1 MAEQG
6 LKDKTVKGVGWSA
19 ADNVISY
26 AVSFVVSIILAR
38 LLTPD
43 DYGLLGLIGIFTAI
57 SATIT
62 TAGFG
67 NALIRKKS
75 PSNADYNTVFIF
87 NLATSIVLYFVLF
100 LCAPAISRFFG
111 REELVALTRVSSL
124 SIVIGALA
132 LTQRVQLTKRIDFKT
147 QMKIKLIAYFSSGV
161 IGIVMAFLGFG
172 VWALVAQHLSSS
184 LLEMVC
190 LWLFNKWIPKLYFSK
205 DSFRELFGYSWKI
218 LVSRLIDTIWKE
230 LYQVVVGKFYSPA
243 TLGQYTR
250 AKSFAQLFST
260 NLTEVVQRVTFPVLS
275 EIQDDKERM
284 IAAYRQMIKVTM
296 FVTAICMF
304 AVGAVAEPLI
314 YCLIGAKWHEAA
326 TYLPFICVSMSL
338 YPLHAINLNM
348 LQVQGR
354 SDIFLILEIV
364 KKIIGI
370 GPLAVC
376 IFFGIRWML
385 IVSIIT
391 GVIYFFLNSYYTGKD
406 LGYTSWMQLKDIAPS
421 YGIALVMAVS
431 IYFFKYLPIS
441 NFLILPIQIMVGAA
455 IVWLLCEKTQLSEY
469 EEVKTIAKNYLSKI
483 KKHRN

>member
-1 MAEQG
+1 MAAEQG
-6 LKDKTVKGVGWSA
+6 LKEKTVKGVGWSA
-19 ADNVISY
+19 ADNILSY
-26 AVSFVVSIILAR
+26 SVSFVVSIVLAR
-38 LLTPD
+38 LLSPD
-43 DYGLLGLIGIFTAI
+43 DYGLIGLIGIFTAI
-57 SATIT
+57 SATVT

-75 PSNADYNTVFIF
+75 PSEEDYNTVFIF
-87 NLATSIVLYFVLF
+87 NLVMSIVLYILLF

-111 REELVALTRVSSL
+111 REELIALTRVSSL
-124 SIVIGALA
+124 SIIVGALA

-147 QMKIKLIAYFSSGV
+147 QMKITLMSSISSGV
-161 IGIVMAFLGFG
+161 IGIILAALGFG
-172 VWALVAQHLSSS
+172 VWALVGQHLSSS
-184 LLEMVC
+184 LIGMIG
-190 LWLFNKWIPKLYFSK
+190 LWVFNKWIPKLSFSQK
-205 DSFRELFGYSWKI
+205 SFKELFGYSWKI
-218 LVSRLIDTIWKE
+218 LLSSLLDTTWKE

-250 AKSFAQLFST
+250 AKGFAQLFSR
-260 NLTEVVQRVTFPVLS
+260 NLTAVVQRVTFPVLS
-275 EIQDDKERM
+275 EIQDDKDRM
-284 IAAYRQMIKVTM
+284 IAAYRRMIKVTM

-370 GPLAVC
+370 APLAVC

-385 IVSIIT
+385 IVNIFTGIIS
-391 GVIYFFLNSYYTGKD
+391 FFLNSYYTGKS

-421 YGIALVMAVS
+421 YGIALLMAISV
-431 IYFFKYLPIS
+431 YFMKYLPLS
-441 NFLILPIQIMVGAA
+441 NFVILPIQIIIGVGV
-455 IVWLLCEKTQLSEY
+455 VWALCHKTQLNEFA
-469 EEVKTIAKNYLSKI
+469 EVKSIAISYLKKI
-483 KKHRN
+483 KKH

>member
-6 LKDKTVKGVGWSA
+6 LKEKTVKGVGWSA
-19 ADNVISY
+19 ADNILSY
-26 AVSFVVSIILAR
+26 AVSFVVSIVLAR
-38 LLTPD
+38 LLSPD
-43 DYGLLGLIGIFTAI
+43 DYGLIGLIGIFTAI
-57 SATIT
+57 SVTIT

-75 PSNADYNTVFIF
+75 PSEEDYNTVFIF
-87 NLATSIVLYFVLF
+87 NLVMSIVLYIVIF

-124 SIVIGALA
+124 SIIIGALA
-132 LTQRVQLTKRIDFKT
+132 LTQRVKLTKRIDFKT
-147 QMKIKLIAYFSSGV
+147 QMKITLMASISSGV
-161 IGIVMAFLGFG
+161 IGIIMAALGFG
-172 VWALVAQHLSSS
+172 VWALVGQQLSSS
-184 LLEMVC
+184 LIGMIG
-190 LWLFNKWIPKLYFSK
+190 LWVFNKWIPQLSFSK
-205 DSFRELFGYSWKI
+205 KSFKELFGYSWKI
-218 LVSRLIDTIWKE
+218 LLSRLIDTIWKE
-230 LYQVVVGKFYSPA
+230 LYQMVVGKFYSPA

-250 AKSFAQLFST
+250 AAGFARLFSQ

-275 EIQDDKERM
+275 EIQDDKDRM
-284 IAAYRQMIKVTM
+284 IAAYRRMIKVTM

-370 GPLAVC
+370 APLAVC
-376 IFFGIRWML
+376 IFVGIRWML
-385 IVSIIT
+385 IVNIIT
-391 GVIYFFLNSYYTGKD
+391 GIICFFLNSYYTGKS

-421 YGIALVMAVS
+421 YGIALLMAISV
-431 IYFFKYLPIS
+431 YFIKYLPLS
-441 NFLILPIQIMVGAA
+441 NFIILPIQIIIGVGV
-455 IVWLLCEKTQLSEY
+455 VWVLCQKTQLNEFA
-469 EEVKTIAKNYLSKI
+469 EVKSIAISYLKKI
-483 KKHRN
+483 KKH

>member
-6 LKDKTVKGVGWSA
+6 LKEKTVKGVGWSA

-26 AVSFVVSIILAR
+26 AVSFVVSIVLAR
-38 LLTPD
+38 LLSPD
-43 DYGLLGLIGIFTAI
+43 DYGLIGLIGIFTAI

-75 PSNADYNTVFIF
+75 PSEEDYNTVFIF
-87 NLATSIVLYFVLF
+87 NLVMSIVLYLVLF

-111 REELVALTRVSSL
+111 REELIALTRVSSL
-124 SIVIGALA
+124 SIIIGALA

-147 QMKIKLIAYFSSGV
+147 QMKITLMASISSGV
-161 IGIVMAFLGFG
+161 IGIIMAALGFG
-172 VWALVAQHLSSS
+172 VWALVGQHLSSS
-184 LLEMVC
+184 LIGMIG
-190 LWLFNKWIPKLYFSK
+190 LWMFNKWIPKLFFSQK
-205 DSFRELFGYSWKI
+205 SFNELFGYSWKI
-218 LVSRLIDTIWKE
+218 LLSGLLDTTWKE
-230 LYQVVVGKFYSPA
+230 LYQVVVGKFYTPA

-250 AKSFAQLFST
+250 AKGFAHLFSQ
-260 NLTEVVQRVTFPVLS
+260 NLTAVVQRVTFPVLS
-275 EIQDDKERM
+275 EIQDDKDRM
-284 IAAYRQMIKVTM
+284 IAAYRRMIKVTM

-354 SDIFLILEIV
+354 SDIFLILEIA

-370 GPLAVC
+370 APLAVC
-376 IFFGIRWML
+376 IFVGIRWML
-385 IVSIIT
+385 IVNICTGIIA
-391 GVIYFFLNSYYTGKD
+391 FFLNSYYTGKR

-421 YGIALVMAVS
+421 YCIALLMAVS
-431 IYFFKYLPIS
+431 VYFIKYLPLS
-441 NFLILPIQIMVGAA
+441 NFIILPIQIIIGVGV
-455 IVWLLCEKTQLSEY
+455 VWALCQKTQLNEF
-469 EEVKTIAKNYLSKI
+469 EEVKSIAILYLKKI
-483 KKHRN
+483 KKH

>member
-19 ADNVISY
+19 ADNIISY
-26 AVSFVVSIILAR
+26 AVSFVVSIVLAR
-38 LLTPD
+38 LLSPD
-43 DYGLLGLIGIFTAI
+43 DYGLIGLIGIFTAI

-75 PSNADYNTVFIF
+75 PTEEDYNTVFIF
-87 NLATSIVLYFVLF
+87 NLVMSIVLYLTLF
-100 LCAPAISRFFG
+100 FCAPAISRFFG
-111 REELVALTRVSSL
+111 REELIALTRVSSL
-124 SIVIGALA
+124 SIIIGALA

-147 QMKIKLIAYFSSGV
+147 QMKITLMASISSGV
-161 IGIVMAFLGFG
+161 IGIVMAALGFG
-172 VWALVAQHLSSS
+172 VWALVGQHLSSS
-184 LLEMVC
+184 LIGMVG
-190 LWLFNKWIPKLYFSK
+190 LWVFNKWIPKLSFSK
-205 DSFRELFGYSWKI
+205 KSFKELFGYSWKI
-218 LVSRLIDTIWKE
+218 LLSRLLDTTWKE

-250 AKSFAQLFST
+250 AKGFALLFSQ

-275 EIQDDKERM
+275 EIQDDKDRM
-284 IAAYRQMIKVTM
+284 IAAYRRMIKVTM
-296 FVTAICMF
+296 FVTAISMF

-354 SDIFLILEIV
+354 SDIFLILEII

-370 GPLAVC
+370 APLAVC
-376 IFFGIRWML
+376 VFVGIRWML
-385 IVSIIT
+385 IVNIFTGIIC
-391 GVIYFFLNSYYTGKD
+391 FFLNSYYTGKS

-421 YGIALVMAVS
+421 YGIALLMAVS
-431 IYFFKYLPIS
+431 VYFIKYLPIS
-441 NFLILPIQIMVGAA
+441 NFIILPVQVLVGVGV
-455 IVWLLCEKTQLSEY
+455 VWVLCQKTQLDEFK
-469 EEVKTIAKNYLSKI
+469 EVKSIASSYLKKI
-483 KKHRN
+483 KKH

>member
-6 LKDKTVKGVGWSA
+6 LKEKTVKGVGWSA

-26 AVSFVVSIILAR
+26 AVSFVVSIVLAR
-38 LLTPD
+38 LLSPD
-43 DYGLLGLIGIFTAI
+43 DYGLIGLIGIFTAI

-75 PSNADYNTVFIF
+75 PSEEDYNTVFIF
-87 NLATSIVLYFVLF
+87 NLVMSIVLYIVLF

-111 REELVALTRVSSL
+111 REELIALTRVSSL
-124 SIVIGALA
+124 SIIIGALA

-147 QMKIKLIAYFSSGV
+147 QMKITLMASISSGI
-161 IGIVMAFLGFG
+161 IGIIMAALGFG
-172 VWALVAQHLSSS
+172 VWALVGQHLSSS
-184 LLEMVC
+184 LIGMIG
-190 LWLFNKWIPKLYFSK
+190 LWVFNKWIPKLSFSQK
-205 DSFRELFGYSWKI
+205 SFKELFGYSWKI
-218 LVSRLIDTIWKE
+218 LLSSLLDTTWKE

-250 AKSFAQLFST
+250 AKGFAQLFSR

-275 EIQDDKERM
+275 EIQDDKDRM
-284 IAAYRQMIKVTM
+284 IAAYRRMIKVTM

-370 GPLAVC
+370 APLAVC

-385 IVSIIT
+385 IVNIFTGIIC
-391 GVIYFFLNSYYTGKD
+391 FFLNSYYTGKS

-421 YGIALVMAVS
+421 YGIALLMAISV
-431 IYFFKYLPIS
+431 YFMKYLPLS
-441 NFLILPIQIMVGAA
+441 NFVIFPIQIIIGVGV
-455 IVWLLCEKTQLSEY
+455 VWALCQKTQLNEFA
-469 EEVKTIAKNYLSKI
+469 EVKSIAISYLKKI
-483 KKHRN
+483 KKH